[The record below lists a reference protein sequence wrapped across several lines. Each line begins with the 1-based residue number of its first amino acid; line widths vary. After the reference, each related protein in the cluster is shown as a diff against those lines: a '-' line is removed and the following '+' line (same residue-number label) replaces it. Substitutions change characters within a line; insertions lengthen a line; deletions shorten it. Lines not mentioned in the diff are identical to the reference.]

1 MTPPPFYKV
10 LHEKTSTLN
19 QTLGVFNTREE
30 ANDYLED
37 LLEEY
42 HEGMAFEAD
51 HHHRALDN
59 RFWTSHKIVKVK

>member
-42 HEGMAFEAD
+42 HESMADAED
-51 HHHRALDN
+51 YHHRALDN